1 MARCRAIGGT
11 CADLV
16 VQDLLRC
23 MLANRRMVVHFKEV
37 AQLRRGVRNASFHG
51 KSLHVSIKVSNCR
64 KTVTLSLT
72 QIARK
77 SVILTVMVEPQIQ
90 RVSRVMCLCSHRNR
104 PVAMQPTPAIR
115 YRERKQRRGK
125 LAAAFKFAM
134 DSLLR
139 HFGYYFR

>member
-1 MARCRAIGGT
+1 MPYKRNYTAFKQGGFNARKYC
-11 CADLV
+11 
-16 VQDLLRC
+16 
-23 MLANRRMVVHFKEV
+23 
-37 AQLRRGVRNASFHG
+37 
-51 KSLHVSIKVSNCR
+51 KSLHGSIKVSNCR

-115 YRERKQRRGK
+115 YRERKQRRVS

-134 DSLLR
+134 NSLLQ
-139 HFGYYFR
+139 HFGYYCR